1 MSHVLNVTQPLDER
15 EEGFMPKFVIE
26 RDMPGAGSLSKAD
39 LHGAAQKSCN
49 VIRSM
54 GPETQWVQSY
64 LTQDKIYCVYI
75 APDEAAI
82 REHARLSGFPANSIS
97 EVKNIIDPTTA
108 D

>member
-1 MSHVLNVTQPLDER
+1 MTPVLNTTEPFDER
-15 EEGFMPKFVIE
+15 EGEDMPKFVIE
-26 RDMPGAGSLSKAD
+26 RNMPGAGSLSKAD

-49 VIRSM
+49 VIRGM

-64 LTQDKIYCVYI
+64 VTQDKIYCVYI

-82 REHARLSGFPANSIS
+82 REHAKLSGFPANSIS